1 MNKILSAAIVSAILI
16 STQASAENTTVDTT
30 SNKDSS
36 SFITAQSSRVG
47 AIISLGGTVIPQKE
61 VNLVAKMPGDVI
73 FIAGQEGDRFNKG
86 DRLAAQDIDAML
98 AKRAQAE
105 AQLASADAGIR
116 NARVQLRNEI
126 ENPNSQSNAMMGG
139 LPSMMG
145 MFSDP
150 IRNMSGRGD
159 SSSQR
164 NTNVYGM
171 NIQVETAQN
180 AYEQAAA
187 AIRELDE
194 NIDNATIL
202 APFDGMI
209 LRKMVEIGQ
218 PAQPGVPLFLFGDTS
233 RLQIRAEVPA
243 RLVRGLHKGM
253 KLRARL
259 DQNSEITTITVNR
272 IFPMADQRGHTVT
285 VKFDVADSKAAP
297 GMYTEVMIP
306 DPSASS
312 SNLVTVPRS
321 AIVWRGSLPALFV
334 LNNKN
339 KISMRL
345 VRVGEQ
351 ADNGWVSILSGVKT
365 GDQVMVTPSSSTTSS
380 K

>member
-145 MFSDP
+145 
-150 IRNMSGRGD
+150 
-159 SSSQR
+159 
-164 NTNVYGM
+164 
-171 NIQVETAQN
+171 
-180 AYEQAAA
+180 
-187 AIRELDE
+187 
-194 NIDNATIL
+194 
-202 APFDGMI
+202 
-209 LRKMVEIGQ
+209 
-218 PAQPGVPLFLFGDTS
+218 
-233 RLQIRAEVPA
+233 
-243 RLVRGLHKGM
+243 
-253 KLRARL
+253 
-259 DQNSEITTITVNR
+259 
-272 IFPMADQRGHTVT
+272 
-285 VKFDVADSKAAP
+285 
-297 GMYTEVMIP
+297 
-306 DPSASS
+306 
-312 SNLVTVPRS
+312 
-321 AIVWRGSLPALFV
+321 
-334 LNNKN
+334 
-339 KISMRL
+339 
-345 VRVGEQ
+345 
-351 ADNGWVSILSGVKT
+351 
-365 GDQVMVTPSSSTTSS
+365 
-380 K
+380 